1 MVVSIHMLYAT
12 AHNLYLSVH
21 FILFLYLKNIVY
33 DIYTLR
39 QQTIKLVEE
48 TVIGPKALSGSVIL
62 SAILPYLSD
71 DICVFFKYFSDDIYV
86 FLKKQ
91 NTSNA
96 QLCCVDSVN
105 RLDIRDGYYRNFH
118 IRNKWPS
125 LLLLHPLLLIIVTPT
140 SRSTNSD

>member
-71 DICVFFKYFSDDIYV
+71 DICVSSNICQMT
-86 FLKKQ
+86 FL
-91 NTSNA
+91 
-96 QLCCVDSVN
+96 
-105 RLDIRDGYYRNFH
+105 FH
-118 IRNKWPS
+118 QIFVR
-125 LLLLHPLLLIIVTPT
+125 
-140 SRSTNSD
+140 